1 MKAQGLALGLV
12 LLLTGCATNTSG
24 VALYGAAGAAAVAEQ
39 HQNVNVT
46 LTELSRRQ
54 QNGLLQV
61 NVAAAS
67 TQRGDNRLQYLFYW
81 YDDAGQEV
89 ASDGLQV
96 GGAVIDGHRLGL
108 GGIAIADGGAGAAAQ
123 QQGAGQDQQGMIHF
137 HQ

>member
-24 VALYGAAGAAAVAEQ
+24 VALYGAAAVAEQ

-67 TQRGDNRLQYLFYW
+67 TQRGDNTLQYLFYW

-89 ASDGLQV
+89 ASDGRGWTPLKLHGYQTRTLS
-96 GGAVIDGHRLGL
+96 AL
-108 GGIAIADGGAGAAAQ
+108 APSPAAR
-123 QQGAGQDQQGMIHF
+123 GYRIYVREVMEESY
-137 HQ
+137 

>member
-24 VALYGAAGAAAVAEQ
+24 VALYGAAGSAAVAEQ

-89 ASDGLQV
+89 ASDGRGWTPFKLHGYQTRTLS
-96 GGAVIDGHRLGL
+96 AL
-108 GGIAIADGGAGAAAQ
+108 APSPAAR
-123 QQGAGQDQQGMIHF
+123 GYRIYVREVMEESY
-137 HQ
+137 

>member
-12 LLLTGCATNTSG
+12 LLLAGCATNTSG

-67 TQRGDNRLQYLFYW
+67 TSVVTTGCNISSTGMTTRGRRW
-81 YDDAGQEV
+81 PAMAAAGPPQV
-89 ASDGLQV
+89 AWLPDPHPVRPGAEPGRPGLPDLRSRSDG
-96 GGAVIDGHRLGL
+96 
-108 GGIAIADGGAGAAAQ
+108 GIY
-123 QQGAGQDQQGMIHF
+123 
-137 HQ
+137 